1 MLVSPSASR
10 CHSRWRRAISED
22 FMKLNSRTC
31 GCRPVVCLSVLIVA
45 VLISA
50 SAFAQSTSNPKW
62 DAFIGYQYQQ
72 ADGDNVPTPGSNP
85 NSPGSYTFPDMAK
98 GIGGALTYNFNRYW
112 GLESDFGYSRNSDQA
127 ASEWTASAGP
137 RFMIRAESYSF

>member
-1 MLVSPSASR
+1 MLAFPSASR
-10 CHSRWRRAISED
+10 CRSHQRRAISED
-22 FMKLNSRTC
+22 FMILNSRAR
-31 GCRPVVCLSVLIVA
+31 GCSLVVCLSALIVA

-98 GIGGALTYNFNRYW
+98 GIGGAVTFNFDPHW
-112 GLESDFGYSRNSDQA
+112 GIETDLGYSRNTDQD
-127 ASEWTASAGP
+127 ASVWTASALT
-137 RFMIRAESYSF
+137 RLI